1 MEFKVSEEANG
12 NDTITSSSNH
22 ESAVSDLTQSASVS
36 DLVQRTSE
44 SRLKPRTTK
53 LLLNDIRKEY
63 CILLNLII
71 ETGFTGIESN
81 YRIRESLNKLIFEI
95 RRIQDLVIKIKGKVT
110 ENKVSNKIKN
120 KLKTKDADA

>member
-12 NDTITSSSNH
+12 NDTITSSSNQ
-22 ESAVSDLTQSASVS
+22 ESAVSDLVQS
-36 DLVQRTSE
+36 TSE